1 MAHVDSPDIHLLILS
16 LVVLGIGPLLYHLA
30 RRVGVMLAALDGF
43 VFVAIGGLVLLHVIP
58 ESLELA
64 GWAAVAGA
72 LLGLWAPSWVEHRLH
87 GLARQAHMVALL
99 LALVGITLHAFV
111 DGLALVRPHE
121 AGGAGEGH
129 VLPMAVILHRLP
141 VGLTIWFLLRPAYG
155 VRAALATLTLI
166 GLATTAGFFLGEAA
180 VGDLASRGRGVFQ
193 ALVAGSLLHVMVH
206 RSYPIAEGGRGRTGG
221 VEAGLGALGGLALMW
236 ALTDGHGAPM
246 SAAVARAF
254 LGLALETAPALLVAY
269 GAAGL
274 VQAVLPQASMSWMRR
289 GGGLSQALRG
299 LAFGLPLPI
308 CSCGVVPV
316 YRSLVLR
323 GVPAAA
329 GMSFL
334 VATPEL
340 SLDAVLIS
348 LPLLGDQFTVV
359 RVLCAAAVALAVGWA
374 MSRWVGP
381 LAAGA
386 AGEGHGV
393 PQATGC
399 GTRRLTAGFRAALT
413 EVVDSTA
420 PWILL
425 GLAIA
430 AVAAPVIQSSWV
442 QRIPDSLEVA
452 LFALL
457 GIPTYVCASGA
468 TPLAAVLI
476 YKGVSPGA
484 ALAFLLTG
492 PATNLSTFG
501 VLASLHGRRIALMFG
516 GSIGVLA
523 VLLGMLANQVVPVGP
538 GLAFVGEQAMELMG
552 LKGVCLAF
560 VGGLFLASLLRRGP
574 RRFVAELTSARESGQ
589 AGPAHGHQHGDP
601 SPEEEEIG
609 AEPGGAS
616 RNTGPHG
623 HGH

>member
-1 MAHVDSPDIHLLILS
+1 MTHLDSPDTYLLLLS
-16 LVVLGIGPLLYHLA
+16 LVVLGIGPLLHHLA
-30 RRVGVMLAALDGF
+30 RRAGVMLAALDGF

-58 ESLELA
+58 QSLELA
-64 GWAAVAGA
+64 GWVAVVGA
-72 LLGLWAPSWVEHRLH
+72 LLGLLAPSWVEHRLH
-87 GLARQAHMVALL
+87 GLARQAHLVALL
-99 LALVGITLHAFV
+99 LALVGIALHAFV
-111 DGLALVRPHE
+111 DGLALVNPHRE
-121 AGGAGEGH
+121 GAVAEGH

-155 VRAALATLTLI
+155 PRAALATLALI
-166 GLATTAGFFLGEAA
+166 GLATTAGFFLGEVA
-180 VGDLASRGRGVFQ
+180 VGDMASGGRGVFQ

-206 RSYPIAEGGRGRTGG
+206 RSYPIADGGRERVGG
-221 VEAGLGALGGLALMW
+221 VEAGLGAAGGLALVW
-236 ALTDGHGAPM
+236 ALADDHGAFV

-254 LGLALETAPALLVAY
+254 QSLALETAPALLVAY

-274 VQAVLPQASMSWMRR
+274 VHAVLPRASMAWMRR
-289 GGGLSQALRG
+289 GRGLSQAVRG

-308 CSCGVVPV
+308 CSGGVVPV

-334 VATPEL
+334 VATREL

-348 LPLLGDQFTVV
+348 LPLLGVHFTLV
-359 RVLCAAAVALAVGWA
+359 RVFAAAAVALAVGWG
-374 MSRWVGP
+374 MSRLVGP
-381 LAAGA
+381 PRAEGSGGA
-386 AGEGHGV
+386 ADLPEGAEG
-393 PQATGC
+393 
-399 GTRRLTAGFRAALT
+399 GTRGVVAGFHTALT

-430 AVAAPVIQSSWV
+430 AVVEPAFESAWV
-442 QRIPDSLEVA
+442 ERIPDRLEVA

-468 TPLAAVLI
+468 TPLVAVLI

-492 PATNLSTFG
+492 PATNITTFG
-501 VLASLHGRRIALMFG
+501 VLASLHGRRIALLFG
-516 GSIGVLA
+516 SGIAGLA
-523 VLLGMLANQVVPVGP
+523 ILLGTVANRVVPVGSSF
-538 GLAFVGEQAMELMG
+538 AFVDRPEAEALG
-552 LKGVCLAF
+552 LKWICLAL

-574 RRFVAELTSARESGQ
+574 RRFVAELTSASESGATGPPHGQ
-589 AGPAHGHQHGDP
+589 ARWDPAPGGEPGRAAADTGGDHPDHGHAH
-601 SPEEEEIG
+601 
-609 AEPGGAS
+609 
-616 RNTGPHG
+616 
-623 HGH
+623 